1 MNFTL
6 NEQELVTLG
15 KALSMLPYGEVAGI
29 INKLN
34 TQINEQKEDKSEVH
48 SS

>member
-6 NEQELVTLG
+6 NEQELLTLG
-15 KALSMLPYGEVAGI
+15 KALSMLPYAEVVGL

-34 TQINEQKEDKSEVH
+34 TQITEQQAQKEIND
-48 SS
+48 